1 MIYSPLKV
9 VCALLAML
17 SVGMAR
23 PITDFD
29 AKLTKLEQE
38 VAKLERAHDFSALAK
53 IVAKL
58 SAKEKVRKEVG
69 RGGRG
74 AG

>member
-1 MIYSPLKV
+1 MMYSPLKV

-23 PITDFD
+23 PVMDFD

-38 VAKLERAHDFSALAK
+38 VAKLERTHDVSALAK

-58 SAKEKVRKEVG
+58 SAKEKVRKKEGEGERG
-69 RGGRG
+69 RG
-74 AG
+74 